1 MKYGEAIAYNS
12 PNITYNGTLAIY
24 ASSLSSPI
32 ILNNVTIFYSS
43 NEDYSNYTTIG
54 ILSLDTSPDGVIFI
68 TVLDEDVAAIASAEV
83 IYINADAEIS
93 IITSSIS

>member
-32 ILNNVTIFYSS
+32 ILNNVTIFYAS
-43 NEDYSNYTTIG
+43 NEDYSNSTTIG
-54 ILSLDTSPDGVIFI
+54 VLSIDIDPQGIVSIQ
-68 TVLDEDVAAIASAEV
+68 VLDEDVNAISSAQIISVGASG
-83 IYINADAEIS
+83 EIS
-93 IITSSIS
+93 IIG